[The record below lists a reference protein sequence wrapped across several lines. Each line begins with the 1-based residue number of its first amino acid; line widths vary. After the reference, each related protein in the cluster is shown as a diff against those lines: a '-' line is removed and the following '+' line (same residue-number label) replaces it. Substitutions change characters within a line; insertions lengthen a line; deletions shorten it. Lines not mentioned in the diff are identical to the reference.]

1 MLLATFDHCQHN
13 YIIIGQNFLTNL
25 RRFHYAVD
33 PVGPLMYVKVSCY
46 TSFYFVILCSTDGS
60 VEWVINELQRAA

>member
-13 YIIIGQNFLTNL
+13 YIIIELQNFFTNL

-33 PVGPLMYVKVSCY
+33 PVGPLHVCKSKLL
-46 TSFYFVILCSTDGS
+46 YFVILCSRDGS
-60 VEWVINELQRAA
+60 VEWVINELQRTA